1 MKSKSIYVLQ
11 TGGLSNIDNQFH
23 FYEIEVFSS
32 KKKIEQEIQN
42 RIEVNRGTNVVRDEG
57 YSGIG
62 TRSNILVT
70 YDCLSTDGRPMR
82 IRYQLLEKKL
92 N

>member
-11 TGGLSNIDNQFH
+11 TGGLSKIDNQFH
-23 FYEIEVFSS
+23 FYELEVFSS
-32 KKKIEQEIQN
+32 KKKIEREIEN
-42 RIEVNRGTNVVRDEG
+42 RILVNKGTDVVRDEG
-57 YSGIG
+57 YCG
-62 TRSNILVT
+62 TGTKSNVLVT
-70 YDCLSTDGRPMR
+70 YNCLSTDGQPMR

>member
-11 TGGLSNIDNQFH
+11 TGGLSKIDNQFH
-23 FYEIEVFSS
+23 FYEIEAFSS

-42 RIEVNRGTNVVRDEG
+42 RIEVNKGTNVVRDEG
-57 YSGIG
+57 YRGIG
-62 TRSNILVT
+62 TLSNILVT
-70 YDCLSTDGRPMR
+70 YDCLSTDGNPMR